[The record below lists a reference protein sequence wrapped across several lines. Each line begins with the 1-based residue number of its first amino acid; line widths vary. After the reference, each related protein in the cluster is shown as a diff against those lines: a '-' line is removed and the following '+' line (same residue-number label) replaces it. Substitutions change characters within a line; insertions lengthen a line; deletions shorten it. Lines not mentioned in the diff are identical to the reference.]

1 MRIRPNLLAAGVG
14 LTALLAVGVP
24 AVAYAE
30 GGSPPSTTT
39 SAAASCPGQTAHK
52 SIAAYLAAHP
62 DVATEVAKLRALPK
76 DQRAAA
82 RKAYLTQHPD
92 VAKALH
98 DLRVSA
104 GADFASR
111 LAPVGDY
118 LAAHPD
124 VAGLLDQLRTA
135 ADGQRRQVAAD
146 YLKAHPQT
154 RGELRDALKQL
165 RQHKQ
170 SCRAGGN

>member
-14 LTALLAVGVP
+14 LTVLLAVGVP

-30 GGSPPSTTT
+30 GGSAPSTTT
-39 SAAASCPGQTAHK
+39 SAAAPASCPGQTARK
-52 SIAAYLAAHP
+52 A
-62 DVATEVAKLRALPK
+62 VAT
-76 DQRAAA
+76 
-82 RKAYLTQHPD
+82 
-92 VAKALH
+92 
-98 DLRVSA
+98 
-104 GADFASR
+104 
-111 LAPVGDY
+111 Y

-135 ADGQRRQVAAD
+135 AAGQRRQVAAD
-146 YLKAHPQT
+146 YLKAHPQS

-165 RQHKQ
+165 RQHAR